1 MSKEPIESQIYL
13 FVLKLSILFYL
24 ADVLLN
30 TGEVAVSKIGIE
42 FNFLFI
48 LKLVLLL
55 AFFIVILAINKN
67 WFKRIAFLSVI
78 FGSLYKILDIFSS
91 IDFTAAKLFNVAPY
105 VFIAVFSFY
114 YLYRSYSKKLKYK
127 NRTKHKKLKEK

>member
-1 MSKEPIESQIYL
+1 MSKESVESQIYL

-42 FNFLFI
+42 FNFVFI

-55 AFFIVILAINKN
+55 AFNKN